1 MRRLVTTGLVLA
13 LIGASVVALAAKERK
28 PSSRKSTQ
36 TISQPVLAKGDPRLA
51 QMVARS
57 GVRQSDLSLLV
68 LDGDGPNARVVL
80 ELNSTTPKVPASV
93 TKLVTAAVTLRE
105 FPPGTHF
112 STKLLGEGEQKGSVL
127 EGNLIL
133 KGGGDPSFTA
143 DKLFQLVS
151 RLERTGLRQVRGD
164 IVVDDSYFD
173 DVRFDPSRDLEHVDN
188 AYNAPVGAMSFNWNT
203 VTFYVRPGAKVGQP
217 GRVLVEP
224 PNDYIRVRGA
234 VRTAKGKSA
243 PRVGLRRVKDPD
255 FVGDTFEASGS
266 IGERVREMTA
276 YKSITQPDLWSGA
289 ALKSYM
295 QQAGIHVSGNVYR
308 GTAGKRARLIVQIEG
323 KSIEEILL
331 DMNKHSNNFVAE
343 MLAKNLAARVAQ
355 PGTMENGMARM
366 AEYMR
371 ALGLSDREF
380 VLANP
385 SGLSSVN
392 RLSARALVRVLQDM
406 HGNFQFQP
414 EFIGSLPVAGVDGT
428 LRKRLRG
435 SPARRWVRAKTG
447 YIDGAITLAGYAG
460 REDGGRVAFAFLY
473 NGGSP
478 GYKVRKLYD
487 QLCIEL
493 VGR

>member
-1 MRRLVTTGLVLA
+1 MRRLVIAGLIVA
-13 LIGASVVALAAKERK
+13 LFGASLVALAAKERK
-28 PSSRKSTQ
+28 PKAKASQ
-36 TISQPVLAKGDPRLA
+36 TVSQPVLAKGDPTLA
-51 QMVARS
+51 RMVARG
-57 GVRQSDLSLLV
+57 GVRQSDLSLLIV
-68 LDGDGPNARVVL
+68 EGDGPDARVIL
-80 ELNSTTPKVPASV
+80 ELNSTTPKIPASV

-112 STKLLGEGEQKGSVL
+112 TTRLLGEGVQKGSVL

-133 KGGGDPSFTA
+133 QGRGDPSLTA
-143 DKLFQLVS
+143 DRLYQLVGK
-151 RLERTGLRQVRGD
+151 LARTGLREVRGD

-188 AYNAPVGAMSFNWNT
+188 AYDAPVGAMSFNWNT
-203 VTFYVRPGAKVGQP
+203 VTFYVRPGARAGQP
-217 GRVLVEP
+217 ARVLVEP
-224 PNDYIRVRGA
+224 PNDYIRVRG
-234 VRTAKGKSA
+234 VVKTAKGKSA
-243 PRVGLRRVKDPD
+243 PRVALRRVKDPD
-255 FVGDTFEASGS
+255 FVGDTFEAFGS
-266 IGERVREMTA
+266 IGENIREMTA
-276 YKSITQPDLWSGA
+276 YKAITQPDLWSGA

-295 QQAGIHVSGNVYR
+295 REQGIRVTGSVYR
-308 GTAGKRARLIVQIEG
+308 GTTGKRARLIVQMDG
-323 KSIEEILL
+323 KSVEEILL

-343 MLAKNLAARVAQ
+343 MLAKNLAARVQ
-355 PGTMENGMARM
+355 EPGTMENGMARM
-366 AEYMR
+366 RDYLR
-371 ALGLSDREF
+371 ALGVPEPEA
-380 VLANP
+380 VLVNP
-385 SGLSSVN
+385 SGLTSLN

-460 REDGGRVAFAFLY
+460 RADGRRMAFAFLY

-487 QLCIEL
+487 QLLIEL
-493 VGR
+493 VGG